1 MNNKPTIKALIALA
15 WIVAGTA
22 TSDARVVISKVKQNE
37 ILNTARLLLSDP
49 AGSAEPIKEPLND
62 PFFMEKVE
70 EEVVEEVVEEAAPI
84 VKAERPLSDGEIL
97 GLASKRLK
105 PSGFIDQGGQQY
117 LILNGKKVQDGV
129 SFNFPHQEKLYSIL
143 ISEIQKNSFTLN
155 LNSESKTISME

>member
-1 MNNKPTIKALIALA
+1 MSNHNTVKTLLSLIFL
-15 WIVAGTA
+15 VAGF
-22 TSDARVVISKVKQNE
+22 SSLEARVVISKDNQIE

-49 AGSAEPIKEPLND
+49 AGSSDLKTDSLDD
-62 PFFMEKVE
+62 PFFLEKE
-70 EEVVEEVVEEAAPI
+70 EEVVEEVIEEVAPVVEVQE
-84 VKAERPLSDGEIL
+84 ELSDAQIL
-97 GLASKRLK
+97 GLVSSQLK

>member
-1 MNNKPTIKALIALA
+1 MSNHNTVKMLLSLLFL
-15 WIVAGTA
+15 VAGF
-22 TSDARVVISKVKQNE
+22 SSLEARVVISKDKQIE

-49 AGSAEPIKEPLND
+49 AGSSDLKTDSLDD
-62 PFFMEKVE
+62 PFFLEK
-70 EEVVEEVVEEAAPI
+70 EEVVEEAVEDVAP
-84 VKAERPLSDGEIL
+84 VVDVQENLSDAQIL
-97 GLASKRLK
+97 GLVSSQLK

>member
-1 MNNKPTIKALIALA
+1 MNNRPTINALIALA
-15 WIVAGTA
+15 WVVAGTA
-22 TSDARVVISKVKQNE
+22 TLEARVVISKTKQNNT
-37 ILNTARLLLSDP
+37 LNTARLLLSDP
-49 AGSAEPIKEPLND
+49 AGSADPIKEPQND

-70 EEVVEEVVEEAAPI
+70 EEVVEEVKEAAAPV
-84 VKAERPLSDGEIL
+84 VKVERPLSDGEIL
-97 GLASKRLK
+97 GLVSTKLK

-143 ISEIQKNSFTLN
+143 ISEVQKNSFTLN